1 MQRMTIL
8 SFIKVEASST
18 TTLKC
23 VNNHF
28 SFFKGK
34 KVLAIYFFG
43 PSNSLENV
51 EIFSLAAW
59 VSCHE
64 GFKGG
69 RYLKKVDLP
78 QLALQLSKS
87 WFRALKLI
95 FRDNKGVILMVSC
108 CSKFL
113 RKKTW
118 KKKQQVQLQL
128 VGYYLHLRDFSI
140 TSTM

>member
-34 KVLAIYFFG
+34 KVLAFFG
-43 PSNSLENV
+43 PLNILENV

-69 RYLKKVDLP
+69 RHLKKVDLP
-78 QLALQLSKS
+78 QLALE
-87 WFRALKLI
+87 
-95 FRDNKGVILMVSC
+95 
-108 CSKFL
+108 
-113 RKKTW
+113 
-118 KKKQQVQLQL
+118 LQNPGL
-128 VGYYLHLRDFSI
+128 EL
-140 TSTM
+140 

>member
-34 KVLAIYFFG
+34 KVLAFFFG
-43 PSNSLENV
+43 PLNIFENV

-69 RYLKKVDLP
+69 RHLKKVDLP
-78 QLALQLSKS
+78 QLALE
-87 WFRALKLI
+87 
-95 FRDNKGVILMVSC
+95 
-108 CSKFL
+108 
-113 RKKTW
+113 
-118 KKKQQVQLQL
+118 LQNPGL
-128 VGYYLHLRDFSI
+128 GL
-140 TSTM
+140 